1 MAGRRR
7 PRFPRR
13 SVQQAAGRIRAGRG
27 NLRTSGRS
35 RAGAGRVKP
44 VTPVKAKGG

>member
-1 MAGRRR
+1 MAGRRKPRFR
-7 PRFPRR
+7 PRPAQLAAARVRR
-13 SVQQAAGRIRAGRG
+13 T
-27 NLRTSGRS
+27 LRTSGQS